1 MTEEKFTY
9 TRTKLIAAVNAAYN
23 QGFLDGLWNTYGTQP
38 KKRPSLDN
46 VAFIADHE
54 IKHARIEEANND

>member
-1 MTEEKFTY
+1 MTEVKFTY

-23 QGFLDGLWNTYGTQP
+23 QGFLDGT
-38 KKRPSLDN
+38 KKRTSLDN
-46 VAFIADHE
+46 LVFIADHE